1 MNKKKTSDNKKENIR
16 ETIPKRSFTSRFDLL
31 NRFRHWYMGGA
42 SLTRSIFRVKA
53 AWQTIIVI
61 IVILCIFF
69 MVAAVYTQSGEFVI
83 NIDSQMAD
91 DGFYLSETTD
101 FSERLIDGG
110 YSVCLD
116 NFGSVNSPLNLLKDY
131 SIDRIKIDRSFIA
144 RNVVNEEGITVLR
157 YIIAMAKELDFTVIS
172 EGIETEAKV
181 NQLVDLGSDLGQGYY
196 FSKPITLREF
206 DELNKSRLSDYYRP
220 DEYYPTFEDYE
231 RDIDLVVQMFK
242 DETRYSDFFA
252 S

>member
-1 MNKKKTSDNKKENIR
+1 MKKKKTSDNKKENIR
-16 ETIPKRSFTSRFDLL
+16 ETVPKRRFTSRFDLL

-101 FSERLIDGG
+101 FSERLITLNGRVVRQIPSKAQPVSFRNTG
-110 YSVCLD
+110 K
-116 NFGSVNSPLNLLKDY
+116 GSCK
-131 SIDRIKIDRSFIA
+131 
-144 RNVVNEEGITVLR
+144 
-157 YIIAMAKELDFTVIS
+157 
-172 EGIETEAKV
+172 
-181 NQLVDLGSDLGQGYY
+181 
-196 FSKPITLREF
+196 
-206 DELNKSRLSDYYRP
+206 
-220 DEYYPTFEDYE
+220 
-231 RDIDLVVQMFK
+231 
-242 DETRYSDFFA
+242 
-252 S
+252 

>member
-1 MNKKKTSDNKKENIR
+1 M
-16 ETIPKRSFTSRFDLL
+16 F
-31 NRFRHWYMGGA
+31 
-42 SLTRSIFRVKA
+42 
-53 AWQTIIVI
+53 
-61 IVILCIFF
+61 
-69 MVAAVYTQSGEFVI
+69 
-83 NIDSQMAD
+83 
-91 DGFYLSETTD
+91 TTD
-101 FSERLIDGG
+101 RRLVSPAQKGRYSSILGLYDTLPKSTRGHMERV
-110 YSVCLD
+110 SVCLD

-172 EGIETEAKV
+172 EGIETEAQV

-220 DEYYPTFEDYE
+220 DEYYPTFEDHE